1 MLPQLEDDS
10 DIFEPAA
17 YMTSLWF
24 IISFALSIEGFVSTA
39 NDEARPID
47 TQGSLLIIHVGE
59 AGLFFGRCTGALG

>member
-1 MLPQLEDDS
+1 
-10 DIFEPAA
+10 
-17 YMTSLWF
+17 MTSLWF
-24 IISFALSIEGFVSTA
+24 IISFALSIEGFVSAA